1 MLVEHVTGYMNQIEV
16 KLNKLTNQLREARA
30 EDDFNEINLRQFEEE
45 LTRLT
50 TELSKPSNVSIRQDT
65 ASFISNIYVDV
76 SGENASFI
84 SH

>member
-1 MLVEHVTGYMNQIEV
+1 MNQIEV